1 MLRRARPVLLPVA
14 VAAAVFSGCGSSD
27 GDSIPAIPLTPA
39 TPAPEPTPPPAE
51 ILTPTLASIQALIFD
66 PRCVGHHGDHATE
79 AGLDLRDG
87 MARANLVNIPSVQ
100 AALDLVEP
108 GDPESSYLVHK
119 IEAREG
125 IVGDRMP
132 PGGAALT
139 EDEIAAIRDWIS
151 AGAPGE

>member
-1 MLRRARPVLLPVA
+1 MSVA

-27 GDSIPAIPLTPA
+27 GDSIPATPLTPA

-66 PRCVGHHGDHATE
+66 PRCVSHHGDHATE

-87 MARANLVNIPSVQ
+87 MARANLVNVPSVQ

-119 IEAREG
+119 IEARDG

-139 EDEIAAIRDWIS
+139 EDEIAAIRDWIR